1 MVNAGAKALKAWNEY
16 KALLE
21 GMGGLDSH
29 SMVVVEIA
37 YKAGFLAG
45 EKEAAAAS
53 KLDALDALRYAVDQQ
68 NKPVEQEK
76 EVKPDPTKWAF
87 FENAMLNPETK
98 DFAGVNPSNAV
109 IGEEGIEIKGEIK
122 RRKKR
127 VLKKQIHFRT
137 YDEIA
142 ADNLFIMEF
151 LKEKGHTVQ
160 LREIINAGNAAGR
173 KWYEN
178 SVSGYVKKAMEVY
191 PQIKRV
197 GKGLYRYDA

>member
-45 EKEAAAAS
+45 EKEAAATS
-53 KLDALDALRYAVDQQ
+53 KMDALDALRYAVEQQ
-68 NKPVEQEK
+68 NKPVEPEISNL
-76 EVKPDPTKWAF
+76 TG
-87 FENAMLNPETK
+87 LNPSIAVVEETAPEPEK
-98 DFAGVNPSNAV
+98 
-109 IGEEGIEIKGEIK
+109 KT
-122 RRKKR
+122 RKKR

-137 YDEIA
+137 YDEIK
-142 ADNLFIMEF
+142 ADNVYIMEF